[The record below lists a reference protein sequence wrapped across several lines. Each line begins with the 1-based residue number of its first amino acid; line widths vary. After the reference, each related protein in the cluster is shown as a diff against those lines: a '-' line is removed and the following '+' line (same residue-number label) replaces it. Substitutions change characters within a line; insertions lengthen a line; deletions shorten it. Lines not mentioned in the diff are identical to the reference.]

1 MAELAKYQA
10 ERHNKEATQDQS
22 QLLRVIRAN
31 GQGPPDYAE
40 APKGRQPKLKITQIG
55 NEPEPQEPSEPVDQN
70 GTPLKVPGQIANS

>member
-40 APKGRQPKLKITQIG
+40 APKGRQPKLKIT
-55 NEPEPQEPSEPVDQN
+55 
-70 GTPLKVPGQIANS
+70 